1 MGVHEFDQVRWLTG
15 QDLGSL
21 SGVAATLAD
30 DPGVS
35 GDVDSAEVL
44 VTLSGGT
51 VGLVS
56 LGRHHPAGDMARA
69 EVFGTGGTA
78 RCDFLDPADGERA
91 QLSALFAQA
100 EDFAVMARGGPG
112 TGATAADAI
121 AALEAAE
128 RASAAI
134 PALAAAG

>member
-1 MGVHEFDQVRWLTG
+1 MTCSSDRPVTRVSFSPT
-15 QDLGSL
+15 L
-21 SGVAATLAD
+21 STAAPPRLLMTVATLGA
-30 DPGVS
+30 
-35 GDVDSAEVL
+35 
-44 VTLSGGT
+44 

-91 QLSALFAQA
+91 RLAALLAQA
-100 EDFAVMARGGPG
+100 EDFAVLAHGGPG
-112 TGATAADAI
+112 TGATAADAV

-134 PALAAAG
+134 PALAPAG